1 VSEDRKTKAVDSVQR
16 QRWSFM
22 TVLYLGVHSLII
34 SQLVSCVDLKI
45 QKILGALQW
54 NSILCVSQE
63 VCMVNKLALR

>member
-1 VSEDRKTKAVDSVQR
+1 
-16 QRWSFM
+16 M